1 MPASFSFGSK
11 STATNGSD
19 KDDSKTTTIDTNG
32 TNGSASSNIF
42 QFGSQSKSTTSS
54 IFGGTST
61 QNSFANASG
70 KSKNLFYLENIMLH
84 WTNFNSFSLRLNV

>member
-19 KDDSKTTTIDTNG
+19 KDESKTTTIGTNG

-61 QNSFANASG
+61 QNSIANASG
-70 KSKNLFYLENIMLH
+70 NSKNLAYLEN
-84 WTNFNSFSLRLNV
+84 FSTDYASLD